1 MTGPVAERSSS
12 LNGGAVLKSLGWIVL
27 FLVVGFAL
35 TTAFA
40 LVYLRV
46 ALPPGHRLSMLD
58 HPGLDSLLLQAI
70 TSIAGFGLASWLI
83 GGRANRLTLHD
94 LRWTGTGSPV
104 LWFPVGLIL
113 GVVPAL
119 IALGLSMIGGHASIA
134 ADNGTASEYLA
145 RLVAALLVLAPAAL
159 SEEIIFRGVPQ
170 VLLSKALGRAATVAL
185 ISIGFAAAHV
195 RNPNVDALALINIAL
210 AGLFLGAVFY
220 LPGGIWT
227 AFGAHLGWNAT
238 LAASDAPVSGLSFH
252 LPWINYLPG
261 GPDWVTGGAF
271 GPEGGV
277 VTTLAMGAG
286 MIWVIRRLRREE
298 S

>member
-1 MTGPVAERSSS
+1 MSTPVVPPAQSRTVE
-12 LNGGAVLKSLGWIVL
+12 VLKALGWIAL
-27 FLVVGFAL
+27 FAIVGLVL
-35 TTAFA
+35 TTLIA
-40 LVYLRV
+40 LAYVRL

-58 HPGLDSLLLQAI
+58 RPGLDSLLLQAI
-70 TSIAGFGLASWLI
+70 TTVAGFGLASWLI
-83 GGRANRLTLHD
+83 GGAANRLTLQD
-94 LRWTGTGSPV
+94 LRWKGTGSPL
-104 LWFPVGLIL
+104 LWFPIGLAL
-113 GVVPAL
+113 GIVPAL
-119 IALGLSMIGGHASIA
+119 VALALSMIGGHASVA
-134 ADNGTASEYLA
+134 ADSGTATDYLA
-145 RLVAALLVLAPAAL
+145 RLIPTLLVLAPAAL

-170 VLLSKALGRAATVAL
+170 VLLSKRLGRAATVTL
-185 ISIGFAAAHV
+185 LSIGFAAAHIK
-195 RNPNVDALALINIAL
+195 NPNVSPFALVNIAI

-238 LAASDAPVSGLSFH
+238 LAASDAPVSGLSFN

-261 GPDWVTGGAF
+261 SPNWVSGGAF

-286 MIWVIRRLRREE
+286 MIWVIRRLRQEE